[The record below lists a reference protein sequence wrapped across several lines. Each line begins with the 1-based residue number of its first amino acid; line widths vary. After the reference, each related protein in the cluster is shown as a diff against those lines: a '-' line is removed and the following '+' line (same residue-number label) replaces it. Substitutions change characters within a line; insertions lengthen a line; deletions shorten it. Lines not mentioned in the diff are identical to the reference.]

1 MISLNL
7 YELRKAR
14 GITQSYLAEVL
25 GVSFQTI
32 SKWETGAVVPDV
44 KYIIAMA
51 KFFEVTTD
59 QILGLQPLENDYF
72 SRMTERSEYW
82 NDKLQYIQNSRY
94 ELWNSDYIEFL
105 VQKVWKI
112 KKKVDVLDFG
122 CGNGFLA
129 GLMMPFLPEGSTY
142 TGLDISDVMIEE
154 AKKIYTDEKYPVK
167 FVCQNTYDYTEIEK
181 YDMVVCQAFL
191 RELSKPEMALKNM
204 ICSLKTG
211 GMIACI
217 EVNRELDNAGIYI
230 EGLDYSSILMTE
242 LQRKYWTTELKQCD
256 RDYAIG
262 IRLPF
267 LLRSLGI
274 KDIEVRVQDK
284 VKFANPD
291 NTEEYDRLQTAYVA
305 EKGWKEDN
313 PEEHKR
319 AVEVLANRGLSR
331 EEAEQLTLNWKRMKE
346 KIMNE
351 KKAFLKT
358 TGFLITFGRKAEI

>member
-82 NDKLQYIQNSRY
+82 NDKLQYIRTSRY
-94 ELWNSDYIEFL
+94 ELWNLDYIEFL
-105 VQKVWKI
+105 IQKVWKI
-112 KKKVDVLDFG
+112 EKKVDVLDFG
-122 CGNGFLA
+122 CGNGYLA
-129 GLMMPFLPEGSTY
+129 GLIMPFLPEGSTY
-142 TGLDISDVMIEE
+142 TGIDISGVMIHE
-154 AKKIYTDEKYPVK
+154 AKRIYADARYQVK
-167 FVCQNTYDYTEIEK
+167 FVCQNAYDYNEIEK
-181 YDMVVCQAFL
+181 YDMVICQAFL
-191 RELSKPEMALKNM
+191 RELSKPETALRNMIYALK
-204 ICSLKTG
+204 TD
-211 GMIACI
+211 GMIVCI
-217 EVNRELDNAGIYI
+217 EVNRELDNAGTYI
-230 EGLDYSSILMTE
+230 EGMDYDSILMAE
-242 LQRKYWTTELKQCD
+242 LQRKYWTTELKQRD

-267 LLRSLGI
+267 LLRSFGI

-291 NTEEYDRLQTAYVA
+291 NKEEYDRLQAAYVS
-305 EKGWKEDN
+305 EKGWKIDN
-313 PEEHKR
+313 SERDRR
-319 AVEVLANRGLSR
+319 AVEVLTNRGLAR
-331 EEAEQLTLNWKRMKE
+331 EEAEQLTLNWERMKE

-351 KKAFLKT
+351 KNAFLKT